1 MAFKL
6 RKIGNS
12 NGTTFSQEILNA
24 AGFKPGQLL
33 DMMVS
38 PGEIKI
44 VPAVESGVMVV
55 FTADE
60 AQAVATGQLDT
71 QAGLSALNKVR
82 KGLDG

>member
-1 MAFKL
+1 MTFKL

-12 NGTTFSQEILNA
+12 QGTTFSQEVLNS

-33 DMMVS
+33 DMVVS

-44 VPAVESGVMVV
+44 LPAVESGVMVV

-60 AQAVATGQLDT
+60 AHAVAAGDLHTEAGQAALD
-71 QAGLSALNKVR
+71 KVR